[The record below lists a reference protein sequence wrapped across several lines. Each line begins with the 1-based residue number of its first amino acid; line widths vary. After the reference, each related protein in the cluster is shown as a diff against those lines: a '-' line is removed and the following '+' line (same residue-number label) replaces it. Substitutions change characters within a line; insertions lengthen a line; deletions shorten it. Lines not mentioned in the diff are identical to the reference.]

1 LGEENRK
8 LCRSSAFRLCPDRF
22 PCRRIIRIGSKGKL
36 QFRNLCK
43 EQYNFYMETIVA
55 SNDRI
60 TIPSEIRRQLGIKED
75 THIVIGLD
83 DANKKIILTPITRE
97 YIHSLRGKYRGR
109 GSMKALVAEK
119 KREVE

>member
-1 LGEENRK
+1 
-8 LCRSSAFRLCPDRF
+8 
-22 PCRRIIRIGSKGKL
+22 
-36 QFRNLCK
+36 
-43 EQYNFYMETIVA
+43 METIVA